1 MQHEIFLALA
11 GCPGS
16 TFTVSRESGLF
27 EVITDLPFIHPS
39 EVAILNRLSGL
50 GTYYKQL
57 NDFTKQQTTF
67 CTALDLIKDEGNLYH
82 KAMAYGFD
90 KVLDSYRK
98 KLVDVEQKC
107 MMQPD
112 LPISH
117 IQHEFEDFQLLLPAL
132 DLCLKYVHNHKLQ
145 GCQILSFLHQQ
156 CSSGISAVETAFTRI
171 LYTCHH
177 VFYKQL
183 SAWMLHGLLLDQKG
197 EFFIEKIELS
207 QSSEVEQREV
217 DEEAPTAGPFSGTE
231 KATSEFRING
241 QLAPSYLPQTVLEK
255 ILFIGEAVQIFQT
268 LHASGAHPPL
278 ASFSVSSGGAW

>member
-98 KLVDVEQKC
+98 KLVDVEQKVQYGFNTYFQRSQHSY
-107 MMQPD
+107 MS
-112 LPISH
+112 LH
-117 IQHEFEDFQLLLPAL
+117 ITF
-132 DLCLKYVHNHKLQ
+132 
-145 GCQILSFLHQQ
+145 
-156 CSSGISAVETAFTRI
+156 
-171 LYTCHH
+171 
-177 VFYKQL
+177 
-183 SAWMLHGLLLDQKG
+183 
-197 EFFIEKIELS
+197 
-207 QSSEVEQREV
+207 
-217 DEEAPTAGPFSGTE
+217 
-231 KATSEFRING
+231 
-241 QLAPSYLPQTVLEK
+241 
-255 ILFIGEAVQIFQT
+255 
-268 LHASGAHPPL
+268 
-278 ASFSVSSGGAW
+278 

>member
-132 DLCLKYVHNHKLQ
+132 DSCLKYVHNHK
-145 GCQILSFLHQQ
+145 
-156 CSSGISAVETAFTRI
+156 
-171 LYTCHH
+171 
-177 VFYKQL
+177 
-183 SAWMLHGLLLDQKG
+183 D
-197 EFFIEKIELS
+197 
-207 QSSEVEQREV
+207 
-217 DEEAPTAGPFSGTE
+217 P
-231 KATSEFRING
+231 
-241 QLAPSYLPQTVLEK
+241 
-255 ILFIGEAVQIFQT
+255 
-268 LHASGAHPPL
+268 
-278 ASFSVSSGGAW
+278 